1 MLQDLQNFLT
11 PEYIIQFGGLTL
23 FFCIIFIESG
33 TLVGIFM
40 PGESLLFVAGLSCR
54 LSLWNHSL
62 FIILIIAFSA
72 AMLGTF
78 FGYYTGAKSR
88 YSLIKKQD
96 STWFKRRHFARVK
109 VFFRKYRRLSLLI
122 GRFFPVL
129 RSLLP
134 IFAGIVRMHFGYFT
148 LYSLTGV
155 FVWSIGFILLG
166 YWCGD
171 VFPEIKAYMSYSLI
185 GLAIISIVPLVK
197 KILPEKKGKVVEI
210 EDDIECE

>member
-33 TLVGIFM
+33 TLIGIFM
-40 PGESLLFVAGLSCR
+40 PGESLLFVAGLSSR
-54 LSLWNHSL
+54 LGLWNHSL
-62 FIILIIAFSA
+62 LVILVIAFLA
-72 AMLGTF
+72 AMSGTF
-78 FGYYTGAKSR
+78 FGYYVGAKSR
-88 YSLIKKQD
+88 YSLIKKTD
-96 STWFKRRHFARVK
+96 SMWFKRRHFARVK
-109 VFFRKYRRLSLLI
+109 IFFRKYRSLSLLI

-148 LYSLTGV
+148 LYSFTGV
-155 FVWSIGFILLG
+155 FVWTIGFVLLG

-171 VFPEIKAYMSYSLI
+171 VFPEIKQYMSYSLI
-185 GLAIISIVPLVK
+185 GLVLISVIPLFRK
-197 KILPEKKGKVVEI
+197 LLPKAN
-210 EDDIECE
+210 